1 MAVADQHHVGH
12 AQPFVL
18 QRGQLDLDHDHPERA
33 SMRVEDRLREE
44 VAGHAGGHADAVET
58 ALALRQGLLHVGA
71 EAVVGADVAAGQ
83 APVAGGQGHAV
94 GVDQGQGRGAGDVVG
109 AFQLQVQLLLGG
121 CVQRMGQ
128 GVAQFRIQRQHLRQG
143 AVAVDAL
150 LQGLRIQLQLLPQL
164 HALGAQRALFGD
176 VLRRQHRQHHAAD
189 DDDQQQD
196 QATMAQERGH
206 AEERGDRDRIS
217 LEGAPPFAACGGDG
231 WRRGAP
237 TSRNRR
243 QVQRRSHQGT
253 SPVSSCGCAANTL
266 WAARPHHPRGL
277 GIAEA
282 PPAVRCA
289 AFAAGAAGCTPADR
303 LGSAGVRWLRT
314 GPGRGRPASSA

>member
-33 SMRVEDRLREE
+33 PARVQDRLREE
-44 VAGHAGGHADAVET
+44 VAGHAGGHADAVEA
-58 ALALRQGLLHVGA
+58 ALALCQCLLHIRA
-71 EAVVGADVAAGQ
+71 EAVVGTDVAAGQ

-109 AFQLQVQLLLGG
+109 ALQLQVQLPLRGR
-121 CVQRMGQ
+121 VQRVGQ

-143 AVAVDAL
+143 AVAIDAL

-164 HALGAQRALFGD
+164 HALGTQCALFGD

-196 QATMAQERGH
+196 QAAMAQERGH
-206 AEERGDRDRIS
+206 AEERGDRGRIS
-217 LEGAPPFAACGGDG
+217 LEGALPFAACGGDA
-231 WRRGAP
+231 RCRGAP
-237 TSRNRR
+237 N
-243 QVQRRSHQGT
+243 
-253 SPVSSCGCAANTL
+253 
-266 WAARPHHPRGL
+266 
-277 GIAEA
+277 
-282 PPAVRCA
+282 
-289 AFAAGAAGCTPADR
+289 
-303 LGSAGVRWLRT
+303 
-314 GPGRGRPASSA
+314 GRGRTVAEADGDRTGARRRWPSRRRAAVTLQVARPDRTRAVGIASGPGCGSLRNPCGCCRGTHAGRSRRIGRRARAQNWT